1 MRIGID
7 LQSVSAIITNSS
19 SEVFTVKAEMPISE
33 LKQLIT
39 EIADK
44 NYFKGSWKEWE
55 KLSDEE
61 MNKYD
66 SSSGMG
72 GELEIQ
78 TFDDLYTRYKFDEI
92 PENKREF
99 FTKEIYSLMFKES
112 IEELEKR
119 LWIDIDE
126 ARRGTIQWIINNL
139 NVIGCT
145 GYCRIDP
152 ETKRVVELVGYSEW
166 DKLPE
171 NERNY

>member
-1 MRIGID
+1 
-7 LQSVSAIITNSS
+7 
-19 SEVFTVKAEMPISE
+19 
-33 LKQLIT
+33 
-39 EIADK
+39 
-44 NYFKGSWKEWE
+44 
-55 KLSDEE
+55 
-61 MNKYD
+61 
-66 SSSGMG
+66 MG

-126 ARRGTIQWIINNL
+126 ARRGTIQWMIDNL

-145 GYCRIDP
+145 GCCRIDP
-152 ETKRVVELVGYSEW
+152 ETKRVVELIGYSEW
-166 DKLPE
+166 NKLPE
-171 NERNY
+171 NERN

>member
-7 LQSVSAIITNSS
+7 LQSVSDIITNSS

-44 NYFKGSWKEWE
+44 NYFKGSWEEWE
-55 KLSDEE
+55 KLPDEE

-78 TFDDLYTRYKFDEI
+78 TFDDLYTRYKFDKI

>member
-1 MRIGID
+1 
-7 LQSVSAIITNSS
+7 
-19 SEVFTVKAEMPISE
+19 
-33 LKQLIT
+33 
-39 EIADK
+39 
-44 NYFKGSWKEWE
+44 
-55 KLSDEE
+55 
-61 MNKYD
+61 
-66 SSSGMG
+66 MG
-72 GELEIQ
+72 GELEIL